1 MGMEDIL
8 MGSDSDSDADD
19 GKVGDADMNITA
31 VPAPAPV
38 ATATNS
44 SKSELT
50 NRLKNLYSS
59 SSPPKS
65 TSVAPTPNPIAAA
78 PPRNIPPTMNVA
90 RTGGPSSSHNPNY
103 VPPMVHNQ
111 HPHNNVPAASASSQ
125 QQIQQPQHAQQQQPP
140 PLVGVG
146 RVPAPLPKARTN
158 IRSAPPPNRIAAVPN
173 HTIPPSPMTAS
184 SVPPRQSYSAS
195 AQSSSRPRQHQAPPP
210 QPNPLLASS
219 DHSANST
226 SRSAGQTSSTQTEQ
240 EKKEKEKFLMFTR
253 VLMKYL
259 EQRDPDMHAKA
270 KQQIKE
276 CYERNKMG
284 DPAYKSLTQSM
295 KARLKVTVGDDYWRK
310 AQSYLEHFFKQK
322 QKERARA
329 GEQPHGSSSQPPQ
342 PPQPPQPHPHQQQQQ
357 QQPAPPIVR
366 TAVQHPPSQPQVQQ
380 PMIPPPPPPQQQ
392 QKIPIQQPPA
402 LTKQQVDAQKK
413 KEREKE
419 EAAKKRREQRN
430 ANAKAKRAA
439 AKKAKETAAAAL
451 QGKVMPP
458 AGTTSYSSA
467 HIPTPAL
474 ASSVAV
480 PGSSVTSATASVSSV
495 GSKKETKKKPKK
507 APSRP
512 SVTKKK
518 KAEASYKFKDNVDH
532 AFLIDVKSLPNILP
546 KDNKLDLNLDEEQ
559 RILLYGD
566 QRRREK
572 VRAVTDAAA
581 DALSAGVA
589 DGVLSEAGIPQL
601 PWKLPAVYEGWGE
614 RNLVSVRT
622 AWAKVRLPESE
633 LQQEERLQGEK
644 SIETEADVPTS
655 SADNVISAPSITSK
669 PIEERAPT
677 RLEDDTTN
685 HVWHND
691 TRAEQDPTLALLS
704 EATEMFLKEAIEK
717 AVGKAR
723 LRQNLD
729 GVRLWHTLHS
739 HHADSSSTNGKQPPA
754 LIRLGCD
761 VRRQVALADG
771 NAVKTYQRM
780 EEAIGRDNDTFH
792 FEAEDPEKMV
802 LEATSMADLSRK
814 PPLKSAASD
823 ADSEAKR
830 RFEVFAGKDNQE
842 PPFGKVP
849 KKAKVILKDLSVGA
863 VGNQTPAIRA
873 RRRRLLGGW

>member
-1 MGMEDIL
+1 
-8 MGSDSDSDADD
+8 
-19 GKVGDADMNITA
+19 
-31 VPAPAPV
+31 
-38 ATATNS
+38 
-44 SKSELT
+44 
-50 NRLKNLYSS
+50 
-59 SSPPKS
+59 
-65 TSVAPTPNPIAAA
+65 
-78 PPRNIPPTMNVA
+78 
-90 RTGGPSSSHNPNY
+90 
-103 VPPMVHNQ
+103 
-111 HPHNNVPAASASSQ
+111 
-125 QQIQQPQHAQQQQPP
+125 
-140 PLVGVG
+140 
-146 RVPAPLPKARTN
+146 
-158 IRSAPPPNRIAAVPN
+158 
-173 HTIPPSPMTAS
+173 
-184 SVPPRQSYSAS
+184 
-195 AQSSSRPRQHQAPPP
+195 
-210 QPNPLLASS
+210 
-219 DHSANST
+219 
-226 SRSAGQTSSTQTEQ
+226 
-240 EKKEKEKFLMFTR
+240 MFTR

-380 PMIPPPPPPQQQ
+380 PMIPPPPQQQQ

-532 AFLIDVKSLPNILP
+532 AFLIDVKSIPNILS
-546 KDNKLDLNLDEEQ
+546 KDHKMDLNLDEEQ

-566 QRRREK
+566 QQQREK
-572 VRAVTDAAA
+572 VRVITDAAV
-581 DALSAGVA
+581 DALSAGAV
-589 DGVLSEAGIPQL
+589 DGALSEAGIPQL
-601 PWKLPAVYEGWGE
+601 PWELPAVHQGWGE
-614 RNLVSVRT
+614 RNLLSVRT
-622 AWAKVRLPESE
+622 VWAKVRLPESE
-633 LQQEERLQGEK
+633 LQQVDKLQQGK
-644 SIETEADVPTS
+644 LIETEANTHSGMIS
-655 SADNVISAPSITSK
+655 SRIASTH
-669 PIEERAPT
+669 IEARAPT

-685 HVWHND
+685 HVWHNEA
-691 TRAEQDPTLALLS
+691 RAEQDPALALLS
-704 EATEMFLKEAIEK
+704 EATEMYLKEAIET

-723 LRQNLD
+723 HRQNLD

-739 HHADSSSTNGKQPPA
+739 HHADPNSTSGKPPPA

-761 VRRQVALADG
+761 VRRQIALADG

-780 EEAIGRDNDTFH
+780 EEAIGRNNDTFH
-792 FEAEDPEKMV
+792 FEAEDPKKMI
-802 LEATSMADLSRK
+802 LEATSMADLSRQ
-814 PPLKSAASD
+814 PPLKTAVSD

-830 RFEVFAGKDNQE
+830 RFEVFAGKDIQE
-842 PPFGKVP
+842 PPFGRVP
-849 KKAKVILKDLSVGA
+849 RKAKVILTDLSLEA
-863 VGNQTPAIRA
+863 VCNQTAAIRA
-873 RRRRLLGGW
+873 RRRQLLGGW

>member
-1 MGMEDIL
+1 
-8 MGSDSDSDADD
+8 
-19 GKVGDADMNITA
+19 
-31 VPAPAPV
+31 
-38 ATATNS
+38 
-44 SKSELT
+44 
-50 NRLKNLYSS
+50 
-59 SSPPKS
+59 
-65 TSVAPTPNPIAAA
+65 
-78 PPRNIPPTMNVA
+78 
-90 RTGGPSSSHNPNY
+90 
-103 VPPMVHNQ
+103 
-111 HPHNNVPAASASSQ
+111 
-125 QQIQQPQHAQQQQPP
+125 
-140 PLVGVG
+140 
-146 RVPAPLPKARTN
+146 
-158 IRSAPPPNRIAAVPN
+158 
-173 HTIPPSPMTAS
+173 
-184 SVPPRQSYSAS
+184 
-195 AQSSSRPRQHQAPPP
+195 
-210 QPNPLLASS
+210 
-219 DHSANST
+219 
-226 SRSAGQTSSTQTEQ
+226 
-240 EKKEKEKFLMFTR
+240 
-253 VLMKYL
+253 MKYL

-342 PPQPPQPHPHQQQQQ
+342 PPQPPQPHPPQPHPHQQQQQ

-439 AKKAKETAAAAL
+439 AKKAKETAAAAAL

-458 AGTTSYSSA
+458 AGTTCYSSA

-655 SADNVISAPSITSK
+655 SAENVISAPIITSK
-669 PIEERAPT
+669 PIEEKAPT

-691 TRAEQDPTLALLS
+691 IRAEQDPTLALLS

-739 HHADSSSTNGKQPPA
+739 HHADPSSTNGKQPPA